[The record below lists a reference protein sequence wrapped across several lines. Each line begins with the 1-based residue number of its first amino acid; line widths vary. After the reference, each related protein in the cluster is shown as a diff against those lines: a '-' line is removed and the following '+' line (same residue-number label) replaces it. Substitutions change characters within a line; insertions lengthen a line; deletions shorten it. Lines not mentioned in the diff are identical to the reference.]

1 MMSSQILQKHTGS
14 FEPGEAL
21 KRLSV
26 SLCLSLCVCVSVD
39 ERWALGVGFSDS
51 CFVLAKLDWELLLMI
66 VGFEEEEEE

>member
-1 MMSSQILQKHTGS
+1 MSSQILQKHTGS

-39 ERWALGVGFSDS
+39 ER
-51 CFVLAKLDWELLLMI
+51 
-66 VGFEEEEEE
+66 